1 VAGVIAAELRLKD
14 VAEAL
19 SSQAAQLLGA
29 PAYVVDAEH
38 RVVAASRS
46 GWLGRHVRASERDHA
61 LEVPVDIGG
70 EQGFVVV
77 GRPLDGGSVP
87 AHLARALVNLL
98 VDQAAIVG
106 TLPHGAELKNKIIHD
121 LLHGPG
127 ENEATLVR
135 QARLL
140 GMDVGPPRAVIL
152 IDAARLVLRA
162 DASEEGGQEQAARRA
177 QALIDEVVNFFQ
189 LPNDT
194 ICAYIGDG
202 EVAVL
207 KASDTRNLRHWADA
221 EDAAS
226 SSSWANLAALKRAG
240 QALLTRLQSQA
251 GVPLSIG
258 IGRYHRGPGGL
269 ARSYADARAAL
280 NLGQRLSGTD
290 RVHSLDKLGVAAF
303 VGVADERTKV
313 ELATHLL
320 SPLDADTELLN
331 SLMVYFRENCHPG
344 RAAERLGIHRNTLN
358 YRLEKVALTTGLDP
372 RVFDEAVQ
380 IRLALVLRSLERE
393 EARDSS
399 VASG

>member
-1 VAGVIAAELRLKD
+1 MIATELRLKD

-19 SSQAAQLLGA
+19 SGQAAHLLGA
-29 PAYVVDAEH
+29 PTYVVDRDH
-38 RVVAASRS
+38 RVVAASRP
-46 GWLGRHVRASERDHA
+46 GWVGRFVRGNAREQS
-61 LEVPVDIGG
+61 LEVQVEIAG
-70 EQGFVVV
+70 EEGWVVV
-77 GRPLDGGSVP
+77 GPPLDGGSVP
-87 AHLARALVNLL
+87 AHLAQALVNLL

-140 GMDVGPPRAVIL
+140 GMDIGPPRAVIL
-152 IDAARLVLRA
+152 IDAGRYIFDGETEDRGR
-162 DASEEGGQEQAARRA
+162 DDIARRG
-177 QALIDEVVNFFQ
+177 QTVIDEIVSFFQ

-221 EDAAS
+221 EDVAN

-240 QALLTRLQSQA
+240 RALLARLQSET

-258 IGRYHRGPGGL
+258 IGRYHRGAGGL

-280 NLGQRLSGTD
+280 GLGQRLSAAD
-290 RVHSLDKLGVAAF
+290 RVHSLDTLGVAAF
-303 VGVADERTKV
+303 VGVSDERTKM
-313 ELATHLL
+313 ELAKHLL
-320 SPLDADTELLN
+320 SPLDADPELIT
-331 SLMVYFRENCHPG
+331 SLEVYFREDCHPS
-344 RAAERLGIHRNTLN
+344 RAAESLGLHRNSLN
-358 YRLEKVALTTGLDP
+358 YRLEKVALITGLDP
-372 RVFDEAVQ
+372 RVFDQAVQ
-380 IRLALVLRSLERE
+380 IRLALVLRSLET
-393 EARDSS
+393 EA
-399 VASG
+399 AAQE

>member
-1 VAGVIAAELRLKD
+1 MIAADLRLKD
-14 VAEAL
+14 VAEGL
-19 SSQAAQLLGA
+19 SGQAAQLLGA
-29 PAYVVDAEH
+29 PAYVVDSQH

-46 GWLGRHVRASERDHA
+46 GWVGRHMRTSGKDHA
-61 LEVPVDIGG
+61 LEVPLDIGG
-70 EQGFVVV
+70 EQGWVVV
-77 GRPLDGGSVP
+77 GRPADGGNVP
-87 AHLARALVNLL
+87 AHLAQALVNLL
-98 VDQAAIVG
+98 VDQAAMVG
-106 TLPHGAELKNKIIHD
+106 TLPDGTELKNKIIHD

-152 IDAARLVLRA
+152 IDAGRYVLDDGA
-162 DASEEGGQEQAARRA
+162 IEKSSQDQTARRA
-177 QALIDEVVNFFQ
+177 QKVIDGVVSFFQ

-221 EDAAS
+221 EDAAN

-240 QALLTRLQSQA
+240 RALLTRLQSET

-269 ARSYADARAAL
+269 ARSYSDARAAL
-280 NLGQRLSGTD
+280 NLGQRLSGAD

-320 SPLDADTELLN
+320 SPLDADPELLTTLN
-331 SLMVYFRENCHPG
+331 AYFRENCHPG
-344 RAAERLGIHRNTLN
+344 QAAEKLDIHRNTLN
-358 YRLEKVALTTGLDP
+358 YRLEKVALITGLDP
-372 RVFDEAVQ
+372 RVFDQAVQ
-380 IRLALVLRSLERE
+380 IRLALVLRSLEQE
-393 EARDSS
+393 EAQE
-399 VASG
+399 A

>member
-1 VAGVIAAELRLKD
+1 MIASELGLRD

-19 SSQAAQLLGA
+19 SSQANRLLGV
-29 PAYVVDAEH
+29 PAYVVDSEH
-38 RVVAASRS
+38 RVVASSRP
-46 GWLGRHVRASERDHA
+46 GWVGRHVRGDAREQT
-61 LEVPVDIGG
+61 LEIPVEIGG
-70 EQGFVVV
+70 EQGWVVV
-77 GRPLDGGSVP
+77 GRPPDGGSVP
-87 AHLARALVNLL
+87 AHLAQAVVSLL

-106 TLPHGAELKNKIIHD
+106 TLPDGAELKNKIIHD
-121 LLHGPG
+121 LLHGTG
-127 ENEATLVR
+127 DNEATLVR

-152 IDAARLVLRA
+152 IDAGRFILGSDEV
-162 DASEEGGQEQAARRA
+162 EERSRDEATRRA
-177 QALIDEVVNFFQ
+177 QKVIEGVVSFFQ

-221 EDAAS
+221 EDVAN

-240 QALLTRLQSQA
+240 RALLSRLQSET

-258 IGRYHRGPGGL
+258 IGRYHRGTGGL

-280 NLGQRLSGTD
+280 SLGQRLSGSD

-303 VGVADERTKV
+303 VGVADERTKL

-320 SPLDADTELLN
+320 SPLDADPDLISTLR
-331 SLMVYFRENCHPG
+331 VYFAENCHPG
-344 RAAERLGIHRNTLN
+344 RAAEKLSIHRNTLN
-358 YRLEKVALTTGLDP
+358 YRLEKVGLITGLDP
-372 RVFDEAVQ
+372 RSFDQAVQ
-380 IRLALVLRSLERE
+380 IRLALVLRSLERDE
-393 EARDSS
+393 P
-399 VASG
+399 VAA

>member
-1 VAGVIAAELRLKD
+1 MIATELRLKD

-19 SSQAAQLLGA
+19 SAQAAQLLGA
-29 PAYVVDAEH
+29 PTFVVDAQH

-46 GWLGRHVRASERDHA
+46 GWQGRHLRASERDQVI
-61 LEVPVDIGG
+61 EVPVEIGG
-70 EQGFVVV
+70 EKGFVLV
-77 GRPLDGGSVP
+77 GRPLDGGTVP
-87 AHLARALVNLL
+87 SHLAQALVNLL
-98 VDQAAIVG
+98 VDQAAMVG
-106 TLPHGAELKNKIIHD
+106 TLPHGVELKNKIIHD

-127 ENEATLVR
+127 DNEATLVR

-140 GMDVGPPRAVIL
+140 GMDIGPPRAVIL
-152 IDAARLVLRA
+152 IDAGKLVQEDGA
-162 DASEEGGQEQAARRA
+162 TDEATQDGASHRA
-177 QALIDEVVNFFQ
+177 QGVIDGVVNFFQ

-207 KASDTRNLRHWADA
+207 KASDTRNLRHWADE
-221 EDAAS
+221 EDVAS

-240 QALLTRLQSQA
+240 RALLSRLQSET

-258 IGRYHRGPGGL
+258 IGRYHRGAAGL

-280 NLGQRLSGTD
+280 NLGQRLSSTD

-320 SPLDADTELLN
+320 SPLDADAELL
-331 SLMVYFRENCHPG
+331 STLEVYFRENCHPG
-344 RAAERLGIHRNTLN
+344 SAAEKLGIHRNTLN
-358 YRLEKVALTTGLDP
+358 YRLEKVALITGLDP
-372 RVFDEAVQ
+372 RVFDQAVQ
-380 IRLALVLRSLERE
+380 IRLALVLRTLDREKSEETAAERKT
-393 EARDSS
+393 
-399 VASG
+399 

>member
-1 VAGVIAAELRLKD
+1 MIDPRLRLKD

-19 SSQAAQLLGA
+19 SGQASELLAA
-29 PAYVVDAEH
+29 PAYVVDSER

-46 GWLGRHVRASERDHA
+46 GWVGRHVRTSERDRS
-61 LEVPVDIGG
+61 LEIPVEIGG
-70 EQGFVVV
+70 ELGWVVI
-77 GRPLDGGSVP
+77 GESPERGTVP
-87 AHLARALVNLL
+87 AHLAQALVTLL

-106 TLPHGAELKNKIIHD
+106 ALPDGAELKNKIIHD

-152 IDAARLVLRA
+152 IDAGRFVLDEGTIEQSSQEDTAHRARKV
-162 DASEEGGQEQAARRA
+162 
-177 QALIDEVVNFFQ
+177 IDGVVSFFQ

-194 ICAYIGDG
+194 ICAYVGDG

-221 EDAAS
+221 EDVAH

-240 QALLTRLQSQA
+240 RALLTRLQSET

-258 IGRYHRGPGGL
+258 IGRYHRGAGGL

-280 NLGQRLSGTD
+280 NLGQRLSGAD

-303 VGVADERTKV
+303 VGVSDERTKV

-320 SPLDADTELLN
+320 SPLDADPELLTT
-331 SLMVYFRENCHPG
+331 LEVYFRENCHPL
-344 RAAERLGIHRNTLN
+344 RASEKLSIHRNTLN
-358 YRLEKVALTTGLDP
+358 YRLEKIALITGLDP
-372 RVFDEAVQ
+372 RVFDQAVQ
-380 IRLALVLRSLERE
+380 IRLALLLRSLERE
-393 EARDSS
+393 AKQEA
-399 VASG
+399 

>member
-1 VAGVIAAELRLKD
+1 MIAAELRLKD

-19 SSQAAQLLGA
+19 SSQASQLLGA

-46 GWLGRHVRASERDHA
+46 GWLGRHMRASERDQII
-61 LEVPVDIGG
+61 EVPVDIGG
-70 EQGFVVV
+70 EHGFMVL
-77 GRPLDGGSVP
+77 GKPLDGGSVP
-87 AHLARALVNLL
+87 THLARALVNLL

-127 ENEATLVR
+127 ENESTLVR

-152 IDAARLVLRA
+152 IDAGRFVL
-162 DASEEGGQEQAARRA
+162 DSGVEESAQAEIARRA
-177 QALIDEVVNFFQ
+177 QKVIDGVVSFFQ

-207 KASDTRNLRHWADA
+207 KASDTRNLRHWAA
-221 EDAAS
+221 EEDTAT
-226 SSSWANLAALKRAG
+226 SSSWANLAAMKRAG
-240 QALLTRLQSQA
+240 RALLTRLQSET

-269 ARSYADARAAL
+269 ARSYSDARAAL
-280 NLGQRLSGTD
+280 NLGQRLNGAD

-320 SPLDADTELLN
+320 SPLDADPELLT
-331 SLMVYFRENCHPG
+331 SLKVYFRENCHPS
-344 RAAERLGIHRNTLN
+344 RAAEKLAVHRNTLN
-358 YRLEKVALTTGLDP
+358 YRLEKVAMITGLDP
-372 RVFDEAVQ
+372 RIFDQAIQ
-380 IRLALVLRSLERE
+380 IRLALVLRSLEPAADE
-393 EARDSS
+393 GA
-399 VASG
+399 